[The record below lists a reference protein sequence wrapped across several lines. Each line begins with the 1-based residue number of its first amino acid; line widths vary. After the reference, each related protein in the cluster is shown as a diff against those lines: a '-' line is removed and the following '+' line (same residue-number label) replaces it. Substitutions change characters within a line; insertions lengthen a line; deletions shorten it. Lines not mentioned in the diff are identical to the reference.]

1 MRDDGKYVVLD
12 FAQVL
17 GTEYDDDKH
26 LHATI
31 DLHGEEEAAG
41 HPLEVLSLLGTVV
54 RPLDPESVA
63 DGDPQGASP
72 VLTLTHG
79 DIRAVLPLNDPRS
92 MSSLP
97 LVKSGGYLT
106 FCPAAPGS
114 FAIFEGLDPKK
125 VRRAGSFTLSTKYG
139 EKAHLFELS
148 VATDGKENVKLVHAE
163 GMGLILQAGDTRSA
177 LLKNASGDAYVQVHD
192 EGLDFVGKTRVTGN
206 LTVGQM
212 AAADSLVKAKTFEV
226 WASMIEKAI
235 QAVPGGVV
243 PVSISALMAGMKTLN
258 LKGS

>member
-1 MRDDGKYVVLD
+1 MRDDGRYVVLD

-31 DLHGEEEAAG
+31 DLPGEEEAAG
-41 HPLEVLSLLGTVV
+41 HPLEVLSVLGTVV
-54 RPLDPESVA
+54 RPLDPESTA

-79 DIRAVLPLNDPRS
+79 DTRAVLPLNDPRV
-92 MSSLP
+92 MTSLP
-97 LVKSGGYLT
+97 LVKEGGFLT
-106 FCPAAPGS
+106 FCPASTGS

-125 VRRAGSFTLSTKYG
+125 VRRPGSFTLSTKYG

-148 VATDGKENVKLVHAE
+148 VATDGKENVKLVHAD

-177 LLKNASGDAYVQVHD
+177 LLKNADGDAYVQVHD
-192 EGLDFVGKTRVTGN
+192 EGLDLVGKTRVTGN

-226 WASMIEKAI
+226 WASMVEKAI
-235 QAVPGGVV
+235 QAIPGGVV